1 MSNNTSTK
9 STTKVVLK
17 RLKAIDKIWH
27 PESTLIFKSLDDKK
41 VIGRFHNNNFIPL
54 DDVALDLCT
63 EWNFSYDPD
72 LVEEVDESSSS
83 VVEEDEGEVEVEA
96 EEEVE
101 VREEKAEEEVEV
113 REEKGEVEV
122 EVRKEKGEEEVEV
135 REEKGEE
142 EVEVREEKGEVG
154 VELRKEKGE
163 EGEFG
168 RCISKLSEMY
178 DCICEEREKYVNLY
192 QKEKKRNEELLV
204 ECNRKENELENL
216 KNKFENMKK
225 IFTM

>member
-101 VREEKAEEEVEV
+101 VREEK
-113 REEKGEVEV
+113 
-122 EVRKEKGEEEVEV
+122 
-135 REEKGEE
+135 
-142 EVEVREEKGEVG
+142 GEVG